1 MRFSVSLPDFQKL
14 LQNVIQAV
22 PPKSTL
28 PVLENFHFRLEGSQ
42 LQATATDQ
50 ELTVISSV
58 AVQGNDD
65 GTILVP
71 ARKLFDIVKALGNAG
86 MLTFAS
92 EPSTFK
98 ITLKTDYGEYTMF
111 GMDPQEFPDVPD
123 FATGVTAKFSKDDIM
138 KIAQKTVF
146 AVSRDEY
153 RPAMTGVLFQFDV
166 QSLNAVS
173 TDSYRL
179 VRVTL
184 QNNGATQLP
193 QQSHTA
199 IVPARAL
206 DLLKKVDSD
215 VDVLMSD
222 THAKFALDGMTIIT
236 RLIDERFPAYE
247 NVIPTNNDKEVKFM
261 PGDVLASVKRV
272 ALFSS
277 SISRQVQFALEPN
290 KWTIVGEDLETG
302 NKAVEA
308 IPCEYANEPI
318 EIGFNYRYIEEAL
331 NHLVDGS
338 SSEVLMSFST
348 PTRPALMKPTK
359 DGAERD
365 DVLMLIMPVRPLQR

>member
-1 MRFSVSLPDFQKL
+1 MRFTVSLPDFQKL

-28 PVLENFHFRLEGSQ
+28 PVLENFLFRLEGDG

-50 ELTVISSV
+50 ELTVISGVS
-58 AVQGNDD
+58 VQGDSD
-65 GTILVP
+65 GEILAP

-86 MLTFAS
+86 TLTFSS
-92 EPSTFK
+92 EPGTFK
-98 ITLKTDYGEYTMF
+98 ITLITDYGEYTMF
-111 GMDPQEFPDVPD
+111 GMNPQEFPDVPD
-123 FATGVTAKFSKDDIM
+123 FSTGITASFSKEDIM
-138 KIAQKTVF
+138 KVAQKTVF

-153 RPAMTGVLFQFDV
+153 RPAMTGVLFQFDINT
-166 QSLNAVS
+166 LNAVS

-184 QNNGATQLP
+184 HNNGATQLP

-199 IVPARAL
+199 IVPARAV

-215 VDVLMSD
+215 VNVLMSD
-222 THAKFALDGMTIIT
+222 THAKFVMEGLTIMT
-236 RLIDERFPAYE
+236 RLIDERFPPYE
-247 NVIPTNNDKEVKFM
+247 NVIPSNNDKDVKFM
-261 PGDVLASVKRV
+261 PGDVLSSVKRV

-277 SISRQVQFALEPN
+277 SISRQVLFTLEAN
-290 KWTIVGEDLETG
+290 KWTIVGEDYESG

-308 IPCEYANEPI
+308 IPCEYSGEQL

-331 NHLVDGS
+331 NHLSDGS
-338 SSEVLMSFST
+338 NSEAVMSFST
-348 PTRPALMKPTK
+348 PTRPALIKPMK
-359 DGAERD
+359 DGVERD
-365 DVLMLIMPVRPLQR
+365 DILMLIMPVRPPQR